1 MKIRILRIILLCVV
15 LAIGAYAATHYREIA
30 TKLLGPQIQE
40 TCKEVRQADN
50 VQHVC
55 TFTKRW

>member
-1 MKIRILRIILLCVV
+1 MKIRIARVILLCAV
-15 LAIGAYAATHYREIA
+15 LAAGAYAATHYREIA
-30 TKLLGPQIQE
+30 TKLLGPQLQE
-40 TCKEVRQADN
+40 TCNEVRHPDS